1 MYFVQH
7 WLNLADVARE
17 DVLLDST
24 ASSSAPAESSQREVQ
39 TRHRRHAIRRCTEGR
54 IWSPSGNTACG
65 RERQYAAAPGSCRSP
80 LRCPADCLRWGSA
93 ARIDPYAHVAT
104 MGSRR
109 LDEPVFSYKERRQV
123 VVTSSHSFRSRALSG
138 RRSPGRERQRRV
150 SPNFVVV
157 RVLVRVDQAAAR
169 RNAAAFALD
178 ATGSFER
185 SLSRIA
191 QLRTS
196 PPTAACNSGPGTTE
210 NYVEA
215 RAATSLSRPH
225 RSLLCKVLRL
235 PSAHSCDMCIGVAMQ
250 ISP

>member
-1 MYFVQH
+1 LRQRRLGGRSFQDA
-7 WLNLADVARE
+7 NVA
-17 DVLLDST
+17 
-24 ASSSAPAESSQREVQ
+24 
-39 TRHRRHAIRRCTEGR
+39 EG
-54 IWSPSGNTACG
+54 SL
-65 RERQYAAAPGSCRSP
+65 CRS
-80 LRCPADCLRWGSA
+80 LHS
-93 ARIDPYAHVAT
+93 DPYAHVAT
-104 MGSRR
+104 MGSGR
-109 LDEPVFSYKERRQV
+109 LDEPFFSYEERRQV
-123 VVTSSHSFRSRALSG
+123 VATSLHSFRSRVLFG
-138 RRSPGRERQRRV
+138 RRSPGNERQRRV
-150 SPNFVVV
+150 SLNFVVV

-169 RNAAAFALD
+169 RSAAAFALD

>member
-1 MYFVQH
+1 M
-7 WLNLADVARE
+7 
-17 DVLLDST
+17 
-24 ASSSAPAESSQREVQ
+24 
-39 TRHRRHAIRRCTEGR
+39 C
-54 IWSPSGNTACG
+54 SG
-65 RERQYAAAPGSCRSP
+65 
-80 LRCPADCLRWGSA
+80 
-93 ARIDPYAHVAT
+93 
-104 MGSRR
+104 R
-109 LDEPVFSYKERRQV
+109 LDEPCFSYGERRQGSA
-123 VVTSSHSFRSRALSG
+123 TSLHSFRSRVLFG
-138 RRSPGRERQRRV
+138 RRSPGNERQRRV
-150 SPNFVVV
+150 SLNFVVV

-191 QLRTS
+191 HLRTS

-235 PSAHSCDMCIGVAMQ
+235 PSAHSCDMCIGVET
-250 ISP
+250 